1 MTKLLVGEA
10 LTARDPRKLG
20 RWEIQSR
27 LGFGGMGVVY
37 LATDGHD
44 MAAVKVV
51 RPGLLDEAHIV
62 ERFAREVAVL
72 QAVRDVHISQFLGAD
87 LRGEPAWLA
96 IEYIPGPTLKQA
108 VTADGPLPKAHWW
121 ELARAMAQAL
131 AVLDV
136 HRVVHRDVKPGNVIL
151 SHNRPVLI
159 DFGIAHPEDAT
170 SLTATGLVTGSP
182 AWLSPEQANSGLIG
196 APSDM
201 FALGS
206 LLAFAGTGR
215 APFGEGLAVAVLVRI
230 TSEEPDLKGLDS
242 AQKALVSDLL
252 QKDPSARPSARHL
265 LDRLRLDY
273 YGAHAAQ
280 ETTEA
285 TSTFASVAPAQPV
298 RPSLGD
304 TEVSLGPVPVWEIPR
319 SEESAPVEAAAAPV
333 SQPTGTAELPAL
345 AQPAAEPA
353 ETRVLSLGQPVAQ
366 GPAPVPAQAPPVSP
380 PPAAKRPAE
389 PKEPAPR
396 KRSRL
401 PQLIAGGIAAVVL
414 AGLGF
419 SALNNSGGGTPDGTP
434 SASPTATSPTPT
446 ASGSAPAAP
455 ASDQLRSGDW
465 LLDSY
470 SLQNDGSTMSL
481 SGKLKNKGSA
491 TASADVFVYVYLGGQ
506 LMGSMSTTVTDVPA
520 GGSTN
525 VQMTGNFT
533 WKPGQK
539 VLAVVAQPKA

>member
-10 LTARDPRKLG
+10 LTVRDPRKLG
-20 RWEIQSR
+20 RWDIQSR

-44 MAAVKVV
+44 RAAVKVV

-108 VTADGPLPKAHWW
+108 VTADGALPKAQWW

-151 SHNRPVLI
+151 SDRPVLI

-182 AWLSPEQANSGLIG
+182 AWLSPEQANTGMVG

-230 TSEEPDLKGLDS
+230 SSEEPDLRDLDP
-242 AQKALVSDLL
+242 AQQALVSDLL
-252 QKDPSARPSARHL
+252 QKDPGARPTARHL

-273 YGAHAAQ
+273 YGAHSGTPAPQAAP
-280 ETTEA
+280 TVA
-285 TSTFASVAPAQPV
+285 HAAPPAPAP
-298 RPSLGD
+298 PESGD
-304 TEVSLGPVPVWEIPR
+304 TAVSLTPGAPVWVIPEVEAPVPQ
-319 SEESAPVEAAAAPV
+319 AEAAEP
-333 SQPTGTAELPAL
+333 SGTAEFPAL
-345 AQPAAEPA
+345 AQPPEEPA
-353 ETRVLSLGQPVAQ
+353 ATRVLSLGRRVSATPEA
-366 GPAPVPAQAPPVSP
+366 PADSP
-380 PPAAKRPAE
+380 PSAAPRIESRGARG
-389 PKEPAPR
+389 EPAPR

-414 AGLGF
+414 AGVGF
-419 SALNNSGGGTPDGTP
+419 SALNNSGGEPGPSN

-446 ASGSAPAAP
+446 ASGSVPAAP
-455 ASDQLRSGDW
+455 SSDQLRSGDW
-465 LLDSY
+465 LLASY
-470 SLQNDGSTMSL
+470 SLSNDGSTMSL
-481 SGKLKNKGSA
+481 SGRLQHSGSA
-491 TASADVFVYVYLGGQ
+491 AASADVFVYVFLDGE
-506 LMGSMSTTVTDVPA
+506 LLGSMSATVTDVPA

-525 VQMTGNFT
+525 VQMSGDFA
-533 WKPGQK
+533 WKAGQK